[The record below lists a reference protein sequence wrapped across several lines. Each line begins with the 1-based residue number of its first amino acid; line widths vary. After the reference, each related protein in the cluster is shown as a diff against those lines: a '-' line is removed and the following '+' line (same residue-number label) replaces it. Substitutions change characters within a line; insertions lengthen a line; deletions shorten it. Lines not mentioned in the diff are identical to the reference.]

1 MIDEFCVFD
10 TNSLISVVLFEN
22 SKNAKALDKG
32 ILKGSLAISV
42 KTIREL
48 SDVIFR
54 EKFDP
59 YLTDDDRLEFITKIE
74 CKSRIFSPTI
84 SIQECRDP
92 KDDKFLELA
101 VTCSASCIISGD
113 KDLLVLHP
121 FRGIPIMTP
130 SDFLNIF

>member
-1 MIDEFCVFD
+1 MNEFFVFD
-10 TNSLISVVLFEN
+10 TNSLISAVLFEN

-32 ILKGSLAISV
+32 MLKGSLAISV

-59 YLTDDDRLEFITKIE
+59 YLTDDDRLEFIAKIQS
-74 CKSRIFSPTI
+74 KSRIFSPTI

-101 VTCSASCIISGD
+101 VTCGASCIISGD

-121 FRGIPIMTP
+121 
-130 SDFLNIF
+130 S